1 MRSTERR
8 RPSPQLHAA
17 GPVRPTLLC
26 LLLSALAGCSTPHQA
41 PAPAPASQKAAAPAA
56 AGSAGAREAGK
67 ARPESMEGAVTP
79 AVQRAYDGALDALN
93 AGRRDEAEQA
103 LQALARSEPDL
114 GGPHANLGIIYRQA
128 GKLPESVAELE
139 QAVHVNANQPV
150 YWNQLGITYRQ
161 AGDFSKARD
170 AYEKAIALDP
180 SYAVPYLNLG
190 ILFDLYFWD
199 SKRALEL
206 YDRFLALS
214 PGGDERVSKWI
225 ADLKNRV
232 AKADTA
238 SRKERE

>member
-1 MRSTERR
+1 
-8 RPSPQLHAA
+8 
-17 GPVRPTLLC
+17 VRPVLLC
-26 LLLSALAGCSTPHQA
+26 LLLSALAGCSTTHKA
-41 PAPAPASQKAAAPAA
+41 PAPAPAPTSQKPAAPAA
-56 AGSAGAREAGK
+56 AGSAREAGK
-67 ARPESMEGAVTP
+67 TRPESMEGAVSP

-93 AGRRDEAEQA
+93 GGRRDEAERA
-103 LQALARSEPDL
+103 LQALAKSEPDL

-150 YWNQLGITYRQ
+150 YWNQLGISYRQ
-161 AGDFSKARD
+161 AGNFGKARD

-214 PGGDERVSKWI
+214 PGGDERVSKWV